1 MNMTTVRGSVWSDGK
16 TTIGR
21 HPEHRRAMDDECMEM
36 NGYE

>member
-1 MNMTTVRGSVWSDGK
+1 MNMTTRRGSVWSDGT

-21 HPEHRRAMDDECMEM
+21 HPEHGRATDDGCMEM